1 MSSALL
7 EQCVAWVGG
16 GAPPFPLHSGGVESV
31 ELFKVWE
38 QGCGAEVKF

>member
-7 EQCVAWVGG
+7 EQCVAWSRGG
-16 GAPPFPLHSGGVESV
+16 PPPFPLHSGCVGSV

-38 QGCGAEVKF
+38 QGCEAEVES